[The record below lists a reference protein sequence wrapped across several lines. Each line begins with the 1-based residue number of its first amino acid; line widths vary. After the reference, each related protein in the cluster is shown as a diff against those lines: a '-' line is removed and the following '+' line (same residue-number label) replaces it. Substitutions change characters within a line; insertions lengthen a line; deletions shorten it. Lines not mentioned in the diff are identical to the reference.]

1 MEKYKKY
8 IQIAA
13 IAVAAVWVFCIVFVI
28 SMKKVQNDSSA
39 AGITDV
45 PTASTASIETF
56 ESSTAATAAP
66 TTTETTTMPFVSI
79 DGNNVTTAV
88 SASTPQWKLDE
99 EAGSEAEKETEKE
112 TETTKK
118 EVIIPTEKK
127 DIIDAYISAVNK
139 LKNTENFTLIKTDK
153 LSVTIDDVTGGSAV
167 RSAAQKFISQNS
179 DDTPENYVFSGGKTS
194 DGILP
199 NDVIAPLGK
208 SASLSATDVV
218 SATSKEGS
226 NGAYTVTINLGNQK
240 QTLTSAAPAYS
251 TSMEVFDIDSLGLGS
266 MNISEMDIYYG
277 NSSITAK
284 IDKNG
289 RITSMTH
296 YIEVTQGSGKGRVAL
311 VSASVKMHGNCTT
324 TYKITY

>member
-28 SMKKVQNDSSA
+28 SMKKVQNDSA
-39 AGITDV
+39 ASLTDV
-45 PTASTASIETF
+45 PTASSASIETF
-56 ESSTAATAAP
+56 ESSTFVQTTAP
-66 TTTETTTMPFVSI
+66 TTETTTMPFVSI
-79 DGNNVTTAV
+79 DGNNVTTTV

-99 EAGSEAEKETEKE
+99 EANSTTKSEEKEAS
-112 TETTKK
+112 
-118 EVIIPTEKK
+118 IPTEKK
-127 DIIDAYISAVNK
+127 DVIDAYISAVNK

-153 LSVTIDDVTGGSAV
+153 LSVTIDDATGGSVV
-167 RSAAQKFISQNS
+167 RNTAQKVIDQNS
-179 DDTPENYVFSGGKTS
+179 DDTPKNYVFSGGKTS

-218 SATSKEGS
+218 SATSKAGS
-226 NGAYTVTINLGNQK
+226 DGSYTVTINLGNQK

-251 TSMEVFDIDSLGLGS
+251 TSMEVFDLDSLGLAS
-266 MNISEMDIYYG
+266 MNISEMNINYG

-296 YIEVTQGSGKGRVAL
+296 YIEVTKGTGTGRIAL
-311 VSASVKMHGNCTT
+311 VSASVTMHGNCKS